1 MHFLRQIHSSKED
14 KVEAILGVAL
24 TNFKLIIILNDGIL
38 GLDFS
43 SMLNIRTKDDYGESR
58 K

>member
-1 MHFLRQIHSSKED
+1 MHFPRKIHSSKED

-24 TNFKLIIILNDGIL
+24 TNFKVIIILNDGIL
-38 GLDFS
+38 GFDFS
-43 SMLNIRTKDDYGESR
+43 SMLNIRKDDYRESR